1 MHLNLLG
8 SKILTMRVLNIILVL
23 FVLLTIV
30 HVKQNMAARVLNM
43 ENIPLRLQSLNKGPV
58 PPSGPSGCTY
68 IPGSGSTHCPAKKM
82 NGTGRQR

>member
-1 MHLNLLG
+1 
-8 SKILTMRVLNIILVL
+8 MRVLNIILVL

-58 PPSGPSGCTY
+58 PPSGPSGFYGRSAT
-68 IPGSGSTHCPAKKM
+68 
-82 NGTGRQR
+82 TGCQRRPWSDLIVLMRWLG